1 LTLADLRAAC
11 ASIDPDPIAAL
22 ALDLVRIPSPPGR
35 ERRMAER
42 MADALSDAGARV
54 RLDAEFPDSPSVIAE
69 LGSGDGP
76 CIQWHGHLDAID
88 VPHAP
93 PERRADR
100 LTGRGSADMKGPLA
114 AMTEALRLL
123 RAHGLPADGRL
134 LVTLHGRHES
144 GGNEPLH
151 ALIARGIHGDAV
163 ITAELGGGVE
173 LPVGGLGLTF
183 WDIAVERT
191 GGAIHETAAAPDTL
205 DPVEVGRRVHAALA
219 ELRDRVAR
227 DDRAAGRTVD
237 VDGPGPSLFIGRFAA
252 GDYPNRLPVR
262 AELSGT
268 RRHDERSTLAEVAA
282 ELTALVE
289 RVRRETGAEI
299 ELVTRPVAEAFR
311 VDPAA
316 TIVGAVRDAHR
327 ELTGTD
333 LRLTRAR
340 VASNAVHFVTEAGVP
355 AVGYGPDPGTNHSDA
370 ESIAVAE
377 LARIAGGLALA
388 SAHYLEREVT
398 ARRERVPA

>member
-1 LTLADLRAAC
+1 MTLADLRAAC

-42 MADALSDAGARV
+42 MAHALSDAGARV

-123 RAHGLPADGRL
+123 RAHGLPGDGRV

-183 WDIAVERT
+183 WDIVIERP
-191 GGAIHETAAAPDTL
+191 GGAIHETAAEPGTL

-219 ELRDRVAR
+219 ERRDRIAR
-227 DDRAAGRTVD
+227 DGAAGRTVD
-237 VDGPGPSLFIGRFAA
+237 LDGPGPSLFIGRFAA

-282 ELTALVE
+282 ELTALVD

-299 ELVTRPVAEAFR
+299 DLVTRPVAEAFR
-311 VDPAA
+311 VDPTA

-333 LRLTRAR
+333 LRMTRAR

-388 SAHYLEREVT
+388 SALYLEREVT